1 MTTLQ
6 HFSDR
11 NRDQQDGIER
21 HVWGEQEFT
30 KAGSIIRVRGTGTQD
45 DEAVVV
51 NNGIGMHLP
60 KDTNTEVFLLAGG
73 SDTTQKF
80 AMLSIPR
87 DKQRQWAEGN
97 NGIQAWN
104 DPARALEFNAKRMY
118 ADDENFATRGGVF
131 EVKGNDLYVRGNL
144 YVDGIIG
151 ATGEIQ
157 SPTPPKTPP
166 PVGGASVTVPGFEE

>member
-11 NRDQQDGIER
+11 NRDQQDGVER

-30 KAGSIIRVRGTGTQD
+30 DAGSIIRVRGTGTQD
-45 DEAVVV
+45 EEAVVL
-51 NNGIGMHLP
+51 NNGIGMQVP

-73 SDTTQKF
+73 SDTNQKF

-87 DKQRQWAEGN
+87 DKQRKWAEGSS
-97 NGIQAWN
+97 GLQAWN

-131 EVKGNDLYVRGNL
+131 EIKGGDVYIRGNV
-144 YVDGIIG
+144 YVDGVVG
-151 ATGEIQ
+151 ATGAFK
-157 SPTPPKTPP
+157 SPSTPETPLP
-166 PVGGASVTVPGFEE
+166 GGAGSVTVPGFEE

>member
-11 NRDQQDGIER
+11 NRDQQDGTER
-21 HVWGEQEFT
+21 HVWDEQTFT

-45 DEAVVV
+45 EEAVVV
-51 NNGIGMHLP
+51 NNGIGMQLP
-60 KDTNTEVFLLAGG
+60 KGTNTEVFLLAGG
-73 SDTTQKF
+73 SDTNQKY

-97 NGIQAWN
+97 NGLQKWD
-104 DPARALEFNAKRMY
+104 DPARALEFNSKRMY

-131 EVKGNDLYVRGNL
+131 EVKGNDVYFRGNV
-144 YVDGIIG
+144 YVGGDVG
-151 ATGEIQ
+151 ATGVFK
-157 SPTPPKTPP
+157 SPNSPQTPPT
-166 PVGGASVTVPGFEE
+166 VGGTSVTVPGFEE

>member
-1 MTTLQ
+1 MTTMQ

-21 HVWGEQEFT
+21 HVFGKQEFT
-30 KAGSIIRVRGTGTQD
+30 KAGSIVQVRGTGTQD
-45 DEAVVV
+45 QEAVVI
-51 NNGIGMHLP
+51 NNGIGMQVP
-60 KDTNTEVFLLAGG
+60 ENTNTEVFLIAGG
-73 SDTTQKF
+73 SDTNQKF

-118 ADDENFATRGGVF
+118 ADDANFATRSGVF
-131 EVKGNDLYVRGNL
+131 EVKGDDVYIRGNL
-144 YVDGIIG
+144 YVQGDVGS
-151 ATGEIQ
+151 TGVFK
-157 SPTPPKTPP
+157 SPSTPQTPLP
-166 PVGGASVTVPGFEE
+166 AGGASVTVPGFEE